1 MARTSLN
8 KLSAVAAVAATLL
21 LGGCLEGCT
30 SEQPGQL
37 EEVPFLIDW
46 DPEPTYLGI
55 YYAKSSGIF
64 ERAGFDVNIV
74 PLRGA
79 NAVIQAVA
87 AGQNP
92 IGTASGGATVIG
104 AANGN
109 ATQSLAVIFP
119 RISTVIYGPA
129 GNNISRP
136 QDLYGRRVG
145 IYPTS
150 ITKNEFD
157 AFMRSNNL
165 DASRIRIV
173 DAVGSDLEFMEQRQA
188 DAVLNYAE
196 MSPARLAIDGD
207 APRVNGRTSFELPLA
222 EYGVNGYGL
231 NIVVAPRAMRERPDR
246 MRALAAAA
254 VQGYTEGCAN
264 REAAVNAFLAEV
276 HRTPER
282 MDAERPYVTASWDRV
297 CEMIGDGAGQQT
309 AEGWQTTI
317 DTYASLGLLQRTVT
331 PQEVL
336 GE

>member
-1 MARTSLN
+1 MARSL
-8 KLSAVAAVAATLL
+8 LARLGAVTAAAVATLA
-21 LGGCLEGCT
+21 LGGCPQ
-30 SEQPGQL
+30 QPNNGL

-104 AANGN
+104 VANGN

-119 RISTVIYGPA
+119 RISTVVYGPV

-157 AFMRSNNL
+157 AFMRANNL
-165 DASRIRIV
+165 DRSRITIV

-196 MSPARLAIDGD
+196 MSPARLAINPT
-207 APRVNGRTSFELPLA
+207 ARRVNGRTSFELPLA
-222 EYGVNGYGL
+222 DYGVNGYGL
-231 NIVVAPRAMRERPDR
+231 NIVASPRAMQERPDR
-246 MRALAAAA
+246 MRALSAAA

-264 REAAVNAFLAEV
+264 REAAVNAFLQEV

-282 MDAERPYVTASWDRV
+282 MEAERPYVTASWDRV
-297 CEMIGDGAGQQT
+297 CEMIGDTAGQQD

-317 DTYASLGLLQRTVT
+317 DTYAGLGLLPRAVT